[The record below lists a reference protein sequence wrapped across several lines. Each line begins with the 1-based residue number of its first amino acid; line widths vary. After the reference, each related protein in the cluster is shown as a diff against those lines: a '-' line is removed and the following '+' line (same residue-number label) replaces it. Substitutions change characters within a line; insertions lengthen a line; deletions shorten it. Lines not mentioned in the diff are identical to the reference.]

1 MTTMMRETLIPRSV
15 CTLHF
20 LPYHCKLSQFEPL
33 GPQKFNLVNQSFD
46 ISHKFGIWMVKCFV
60 SGRNTYVW
68 DLHQLDHCYV
78 HVKEC
83 RLLCS

>member
-1 MTTMMRETLIPRSV
+1 MTMMMRETLIPRSV

-33 GPQKFNLVNQSFD
+33 GPQKFNLVSQSFD

-60 SGRNTYVW
+60 SGRSKLMCGICTILITVMFM
-68 DLHQLDHCYV
+68 
-78 HVKEC
+78 
-83 RLLCS
+83 